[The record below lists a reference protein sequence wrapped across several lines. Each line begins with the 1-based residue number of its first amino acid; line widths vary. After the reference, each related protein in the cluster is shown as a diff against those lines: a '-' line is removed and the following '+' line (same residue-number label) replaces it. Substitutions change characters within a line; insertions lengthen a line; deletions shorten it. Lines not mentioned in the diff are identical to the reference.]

1 MHNWLDV
8 CRHQVSTSLRA
19 RRDTLDTSGQATP
32 LPILKAQIEGDN
44 RNRGCWQKSY
54 KWWQVRKTSAA
65 CTRPGSTVSGDSWW
79 HDNWKRALQTCNV
92 VGANSNLII
101 IRTEVVAY
109 GPEDGK
115 GKACKS
121 DLCREETWILIV
133 IWASDGES
141 LWEASYMWSIIEKWT
156 VPGGGFK
163 LHLML
168 SHVRL
173 LPNKTRLIIQGMPL
187 ATGYVQAHFKSLLH
201 DRRKMHQNTILT
213 KFPLS
218 QLKIF

>member
-1 MHNWLDV
+1 
-8 CRHQVSTSLRA
+8 
-19 RRDTLDTSGQATP
+19 
-32 LPILKAQIEGDN
+32 
-44 RNRGCWQKSY
+44 
-54 KWWQVRKTSAA
+54 
-65 CTRPGSTVSGDSWW
+65 
-79 HDNWKRALQTCNV
+79 
-92 VGANSNLII
+92 
-101 IRTEVVAY
+101 
-109 GPEDGK
+109 
-115 GKACKS
+115 
-121 DLCREETWILIV
+121 
-133 IWASDGES
+133 
-141 LWEASYMWSIIEKWT
+141 MWSIIEKWT